1 LAPFTQV
8 HSPFGRPLD
17 ITRFADDPVFTEV
30 PAVGLSL
37 ITSPEGTVLLE
48 AVVTVPTTNPTP
60 VIAVD
65 AAVCVSFNTFGTI
78 TCVTCA
84 GPLEITRFTDD
95 PVFTDVPATGL
106 SLITSPEG
114 TVLLDA
120 VVTVPTTSP
129 APVIA
134 VDAAVCVSFTT
145 FGTDTCAPPLDV
157 PFSVTRPMFQ
167 FAYRKPIVAEYDPVV
182 DTIWY
187 STPNSGPVPT
197 VPPVGIV

>member
-8 HSPFGRPLD
+8 HSPFGGPLD
-17 ITRFADDPVFTEV
+17 TTRFTDDPVLTEV

-37 ITSPEGTVLLE
+37 ITSPEGTVELE

-60 VIAVD
+60 VIAVV
-65 AAVCVSFNTFGTI
+65 AAVCVSSTTFGTI

-95 PVFTDVPATGL
+95 PVFTDVPAVGL

-114 TVLLDA
+114 TVELEA
-120 VVTVPTTSP
+120 VVTVPTASP

-134 VDAAVCVSFTT
+134 VVAAASVSPTT
-145 FGTDTCAPPLDV
+145 LGTITMAGITGSYSHRSLRYPSV
-157 PFSVTRPMFQ
+157 P
-167 FAYRKPIVAEYDPVV
+167 AE
-182 DTIWY
+182 
-187 STPNSGPVPT
+187 S
-197 VPPVGIV
+197 